1 MSTLSVGDLEAKP
14 GEIKKGHVFWVE
26 LKDGTRVN
34 LPAIL
39 VNGRSEG
46 PKVVIT
52 SATHPTELVGLAAVQ
67 YMTKKYIDPSKIKGS
82 LVIFPVAN
90 PLGMQ
95 LGEYISP
102 HDIVNLVNAYPGS
115 KSGTITSR
123 IANFI
128 WNTAQD
134 ADLVM
139 DFHENVEPCL
149 NFSIVGQGK
158 DIDTENK
165 ALELANA
172 FGITVIRSAR
182 ETEYRLPGV
191 KPGDK
196 PFTDLLMSKGI
207 PAFTPEFVGATGA
220 TFDEHEP
227 RVQVP
232 LRGCLNVLKKLG
244 MMEGK
249 IEPQTG
255 IKVMKGNFEV
265 AGMPVANRGGIV
277 HRMAEIAVKLPRD
290 KPIAKIVDVFGDEI
304 EVIKMPVEGYVWG
317 WTVGNPAT
325 IDRNWTVQTGAP
337 IAFLFKDA
345 G

>member
-1 MSTLSVGDLEAKP
+1 MAVVSVGQVEAKP
-14 GEIKKGHVFWVE
+14 GELKRGYCFWVE

-34 LPAIL
+34 LPVII
-39 VNGRSEG
+39 VNGASEG
-46 PKVVIT
+46 PKIVIT

-67 YMTKKYIDPSKIKGS
+67 YMTKKYLNPSKMKGS
-82 LVIFPVAN
+82 LIIFPVAN

-128 WNTAQD
+128 WEVSED

-149 NFSIVGQGK
+149 NFSIVGRGK
-158 DIDTENK
+158 DPDTDRK
-165 ALELANA
+165 AMELAEA
-172 FGITVIRSAR
+172 FGITIIRSAK

-196 PFTDLLMSKGI
+196 SFTDLLMSKGV

-220 TFDEHEP
+220 TFDENET
-227 RVQVP
+227 RVQVA

-244 MMEGK
+244 MIEGRV
-249 IEPQTG
+249 ETQTG
-255 IKVMKGNFEV
+255 IKVMKGNYEV
-265 AGMPVANRGGIV
+265 AGMPISNRGGIV
-277 HRMAEIAVKLPRD
+277 HRTAEIAVKLRKD
-290 KPIAKIVDVFGDEI
+290 TPIAKIVDVFGEEL
-304 EVIKMPVEGYVWG
+304 EVIKMPLDGYIWG

-337 IAFLFKDA
+337 IAFVFKDA
-345 G
+345 